1 MFDVLQ
7 FKTPSPPGDI
17 AGSSGVTKFVKNT
30 EIIEEVNFTHESE
43 NITNNEV
50 DDSSDNDVDDSSD
63 DDGDEDDDEIIEE
76 VNFTHESEN
85 ITNNEVDDSSDDDV
99 DDSSDDDG
107 DEDDDGSELQPGEA
121 SIRKKIW
128 NFLST

>member
-1 MFDVLQ
+1 

-17 AGSSGVTKFVKNT
+17 VGSSGVTKFVKNT

-50 DDSSDNDVDDSSD
+50 DD
-63 DDGDEDDDEIIEE
+63 
-76 VNFTHESEN
+76 
-85 ITNNEVDDSSDDDV
+85 NNSDDV